1 MLYDHFSIKLSLVPN
16 IIPTISLSSSQIS
29 SIQKKNLPIATATK
43 SETTATLQNSNK
55 FMSWM
60 IPNKRTPMDLATDT
74 ASISSKKSS
83 NSAKDEL
90 ISKKF
95 DIDLNKLFE
104 YSTKGLHTF
113 GYPSF
118 SSASSAS
125 STENNTTGVKAGT
138 ASTVNA
144 ISATSAATS
153 TANTNGIGNP
163 GLSTVAASGT
173 TSSTSLISDGN
184 TGTSQKMKGTEIYE
198 KNGTAM
204 KPTEKER

>member
-113 GYPSF
+113 GYPPS
-118 SSASSAS
+118 SSAL

-138 ASTVNA
+138 ANTVIA
-144 ISATSAATS
+144 ITATSAATS
-153 TANTNGIGNP
+153 TASINGIGNP
-163 GLSTVAASGT
+163 GLSAVAASGT